1 MNLFEKDESGVW
13 CESHDGLYARKENKG
28 VAPNCPRLGRRS
40 LPQWKRETRGSLEKM
55 FREMSSGRYS
65 MINFTYS

>member
-13 CESHDGLYARKENKG
+13 CESQDGLYARKENKG

-40 LPQWKRETRGSLEKM
+40 CNGRGRLGVVLRRCLE
-55 FREMSSGRYS
+55 RCLVGD
-65 MINFTYS
+65 TP